1 MKFSVI
7 HLALSLLASALPSS
21 AHGFVVRPTT
31 SLVASVQGGG
41 GSSSATGG
49 SSSTTEL
56 GVFNFLNEGKK
67 KLVKSLAG
75 DYDQEAVQARIDGLI
90 QSNPVLMFS
99 FTT

>member
-1 MKFSVI
+1 MKFSSI
-7 HLALSLLASALPSS
+7 HLAFGLLVSALPCF
-21 AHGFVVRPTT
+21 AHGFVVRPTI
-31 SLVASVQGGG
+31 LFASVQSGR
-41 GSSSATGG
+41 STAPST
-49 SSSTTEL
+49 STTEL

-75 DYDQEAVQARIDGLI
+75 DYDQEAVRARIDGLI

>member
-41 GSSSATGG
+41 GSSSS

-75 DYDQEAVQARIDGLI
+75 DYDQEAVRARIDGLI

>member
-41 GSSSATGG
+41 GSSSS